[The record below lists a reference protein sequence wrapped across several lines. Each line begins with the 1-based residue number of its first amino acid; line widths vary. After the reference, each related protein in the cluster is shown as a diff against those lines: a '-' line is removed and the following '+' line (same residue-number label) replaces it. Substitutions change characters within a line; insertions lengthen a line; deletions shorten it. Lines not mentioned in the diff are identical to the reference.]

1 MVPLSSLLKYQ
12 LRQGTVYGNALFG
25 KKRINHIFFMTKI
38 FNLFAA
44 IVLNL
49 RTGPRIDE
57 E

>member
-1 MVPLSSLLKYQ
+1 METPYS
-12 LRQGTVYGNALFG
+12 
-25 KKRINHIFFMTKI
+25 KKKNKPYFFMTKI